1 MASLVVF
8 QTCCCKRSS
17 SLVVRELSW
26 KSVIEQGLLRNLSN
40 VVWIWTY
47 QMKKMFNDDNNEII
61 DAAKHDVHGR
71 TFWKNKP
78 LFEDFKFSKIRN
90 DDPRFKVRTFQCCLG
105 FRNLKEGRGIILTLK
120 SRIKRDTFISARV
133 VSVRCIHDE
142 VIFFHA

>member
-1 MASLVVF
+1 
-8 QTCCCKRSS
+8 
-17 SLVVRELSW
+17 
-26 KSVIEQGLLRNLSN
+26 
-40 VVWIWTY
+40 
-47 QMKKMFNDDNNEII
+47 MKKMFNDDNNEII
-61 DAAKHDVHGR
+61 DATKHDVHGR

-78 LFEDFKFSKIRN
+78 FLKTSNSLKYVTTN
-90 DDPRFKVRTFQCCLG
+90 PRFKVRTFQCCLG